1 MSVVRFRPGPPRNTK
16 TTLGW
21 FFHFGICYIVAMKP
35 LIKFIFI
42 SLLFMCL
49 SAGAEI
55 VNVPYQNG
63 DPTRTWLNSVDAPKA
78 LVILL
83 MGGDGKAGIFDNG
96 SARSNHT
103 FVRSQGLWA
112 QYGIDSVLV
121 DSFDDLS
128 IRGGGRLTDDYQN
141 RLLSI
146 ATYYKNKF
154 HAPVWLF
161 GHSNGTVSV
170 TEFVNRFGDRNV
182 ISGFIVAGTEQT
194 AILKDTTKLP
204 VLAVHHVQ
212 DTCRT
217 TPISASESLIKSR
230 PPGTRAEFITMDG
243 GISTGNV
250 CWALAYHGFN
260 QKEDDLIKDAAA
272 FILKK

>member
-1 MSVVRFRPGPPRNTK
+1 
-16 TTLGW
+16 
-21 FFHFGICYIVAMKP
+21 MKIIKAFVLMGLTFAS
-35 LIKFIFI
+35 LIA
-42 SLLFMCL
+42 C
-49 SAGAEI
+49 AEI
-55 VNVPYQNG
+55 INIPYQSG
-63 DPTRTWLNSVDAPKA
+63 DPTKTSILAVDHPKA

-83 MGGDGKAGIFDNG
+83 MGGDGKVGIFDNG

-121 DSFDDLS
+121 DSSDDLS

-141 RLLSI
+141 RLLSVV
-146 ATYYKNKF
+146 TYYRSKF
-154 HAPVWLF
+154 NVPVWLF

-170 TEFVNRFGDRNV
+170 TEFVNRFSGSNV
-182 ISGFIVAGTEQT
+182 IAGFIVAGTEQT
-194 AILKDTTKLP
+194 AILKNNSKLP
-204 VLAVHHVQ
+204 VLAIHHIQ

-230 PPGTRAEFITMDG
+230 PIGTQAEFITIDG
-243 GISTGNV
+243 GANTGNV

-260 QKEDDLIKDAAA
+260 QKEDELVKDAAE
-272 FILKK
+272 FILKMR

>member
-1 MSVVRFRPGPPRNTK
+1 MVFSFG
-16 TTLGW
+16 LG
-21 FFHFGICYIVAMKP
+21 YIAAMKA

-42 SLLFMCL
+42 SLVVTSSVVASLGA
-49 SAGAEI
+49 SAEI

-63 DPTRTWLNSVDAPKA
+63 DATKTWLNPVDAPRA

-83 MGGDGKAGIFDNG
+83 MGGDGKVGIFDNG

-103 FVRSQGLWA
+103 FVRSQVLWA

-121 DSFDDLS
+121 DSADDLS
-128 IRGGGRLTDDYQN
+128 IKGGGRLADDYQN
-141 RLLSI
+141 RLLSVVNF
-146 ATYYKNKF
+146 YKEKF
-154 HAPVWLF
+154 HVPVWLF

-170 TEFVNRFGDRNV
+170 TEFVNRFGNKNV
-182 ISGFIVAGTEQT
+182 ISGFIVAGTEQS
-194 AILKDTTKLP
+194 AILKESSKLP
-204 VLAVHHVQ
+204 TLAIHHIQ

-230 PPGTRAEFITMDG
+230 PLGTRAEFITMDG

-260 QKEDDLIKDAAA
+260 QKEDELVKHSAE
-272 FILKK
+272 FILKQ